1 MYLARPNDS
10 RCWRYCESVRYY
22 ELGRFV
28 EVAIIYMCEINS
40 QEKKRGSD
48 D

>member
-1 MYLARPNDS
+1 MYLVRPSNS

-22 ELGRFV
+22 ELGRVV
-28 EVAIIYMCEINS
+28 EVAIIYETNL
-40 QEKKRGSD
+40 QEKKRGTD